1 MLMKG
6 RIYSYQNT
14 ISKNSDD
21 PVTVEGQGLHIAY
34 IPKDIRKV
42 TDSFQTDKN
51 NQNSLWSQAMFYS
64 FNATNDISFD
74 MKKHFPLKTRIEEQE
89 KTHRFAMVDLNA
101 TGSSQSL

>member
-34 IPKDIRKV
+34 IPEHIRKV
-42 TDSFQTDKN
+42 TDSF
-51 NQNSLWSQAMFYS
+51 
-64 FNATNDISFD
+64 
-74 MKKHFPLKTRIEEQE
+74 
-89 KTHRFAMVDLNA
+89 
-101 TGSSQSL
+101 